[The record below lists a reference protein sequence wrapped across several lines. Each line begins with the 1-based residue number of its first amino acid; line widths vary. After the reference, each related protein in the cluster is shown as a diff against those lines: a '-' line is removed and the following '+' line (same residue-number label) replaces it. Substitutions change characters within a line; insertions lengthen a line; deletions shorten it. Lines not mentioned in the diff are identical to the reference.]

1 LEPWAK
7 ELLLDRHNVLR
18 QKVASGKEPGQ
29 PGAAN
34 MRKLRWNEDLETSAQ
49 RWTDQC
55 RNERDEKRELCDGT
69 SAGQN
74 IFLNMFQNISEE
86 AIETTKE
93 AITESVDAWY
103 DQVILPGFIP
113 DDINHYM

>member
-1 LEPWAK
+1 MLW
-7 ELLLDRHNVLR
+7 
-18 QKVASGKEPGQ
+18 QKVASGNEPDQ

-34 MRKLRWNEDLETSAQ
+34 MRKLRWNEELETSAQ
-49 RWTDQC
+49 RWADQC
-55 RNERDEKRELCDGT
+55 RNEHDETRYLCDGT

-74 IFLNMFQNISEE
+74 IFLNIFQNISEE

-93 AITESVDAWY
+93 AITEAVDAWY

-113 DDINHYM
+113 DDINPYM